1 MFKMVTLGYFFV
13 TLAKFSLSHMVTPS
27 FSGEAA
33 AQEGPNSGKE
43 EFPEPVPV
51 LRQDLQEAVAVRQA
65 RADTHRGQA
74 VQGEALCHGFRHG
87 TTARSISCRYWD
99 CSGYN

>member
-1 MFKMVTLGYFFV
+1 MVTLGYFFIN
-13 TLAKFSLSHMVTPS
+13 LAKFSLSHLVTPA

-33 AQEGPNSGKE
+33 AQEGPDSGKE

-51 LRQDLQEAVAVRQA
+51 LRQDVQEAVAVRQA
-65 RADTHRGQA
+65 RADTYRGQA
-74 VQGEALCHGFRHG
+74 VQGEALSHGFRHC